1 MALYG
6 SLMHCHSVTRNSVWC
21 TAIKLRMS
29 AFYRSTLQWQ
39 NCIAKS
45 ITITFWNYVHRK
57 TGLLVIAP
65 SGNEEFESI
74 CKNME
79 QKKIPWERFSKD
91 QLMAKYPEFILN
103 PEDVVCCD
111 NNGGVLYADK
121 ALRSVQVS
129 LSSPV
134 MQIHL
139 LVAWNGSVCR
149 DNYTPFYKLINKAF
163 HVSIWVQA

>member
-1 MALYG
+1 
-6 SLMHCHSVTRNSVWC
+6 
-21 TAIKLRMS
+21 
-29 AFYRSTLQWQ
+29 
-39 NCIAKS
+39 
-45 ITITFWNYVHRK
+45 
-57 TGLLVIAP
+57 
-65 SGNEEFESI
+65 
-74 CKNME
+74 ME

-129 LSSPV
+129 LPSPV

-139 LVAWNGSVCR
+139 LVA
-149 DNYTPFYKLINKAF
+149 
-163 HVSIWVQA
+163 